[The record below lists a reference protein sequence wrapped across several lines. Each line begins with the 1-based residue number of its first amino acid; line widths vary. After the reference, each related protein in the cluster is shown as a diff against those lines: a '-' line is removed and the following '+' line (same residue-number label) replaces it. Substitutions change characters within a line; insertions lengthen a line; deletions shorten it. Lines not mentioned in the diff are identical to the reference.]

1 MSIGVNG
8 FSGIQDKFINSLVRN
23 PADAEKAKKEHGEIK
38 DTYEHTE
45 GSAAFPA
52 TYDKKLSMVHNT
64 AKAEDDPTA
73 NLSEGAKK
81 VLDELK
87 EKFGGNTDFFVGNFS
102 SDEEASQILSAT
114 EKEFGVLLTAEELE
128 KMASD
133 EEYKDK
139 IVGVIEE
146 GQGKINEFRESLSE
160 EELSSV
166 KSVGFS
172 VADDGTLKF
181 FAELEKQSEQHTER
195 IEKAREERKEEE
207 EKLKEA
213 QDEKIDEEEGKFP
226 MVRRFVKADSL
237 EELAEVLRDFLE
249 AKDENKPES
258 IDLQA

>member
-8 FSGIQDKFINSLVRN
+8 FSGIQDKFINSLVKN
-23 PADAEKAKKEHGEIK
+23 PADADRVKKDRNEIK

-45 GSAAFPA
+45 GSSAYPA
-52 TYDKKLSMVHNT
+52 TYDKKLSMVHNV
-64 AKAEDDPTA
+64 AKTEDDPAA
-73 NLSEGAKK
+73 NLSEGAKR

-87 EKFGGNTDFFVGNFS
+87 ERFGNTDFFVGNFS

-114 EKEFGVLLTAEELE
+114 EKEFGVLLTADELE
-128 KMASD
+128 KMAAD

-139 IVGVIEE
+139 IMGVIEE
-146 GQGKINEFRESLSE
+146 GQGKINEFKESLSE

-172 VADDGTLKF
+172 VSDDGTLKF
-181 FAELEKQSEQHTER
+181 FAELEKQSQQTNER
-195 IEKAREERKEEE
+195 IEKAREERKESD

-213 QDEKIDEEEGKFP
+213 QEKKIGEEEGKFP

-237 EELAEVLRDFLE
+237 EELADVLRDFLE
-249 AKDENKPES
+249 SREENKPES